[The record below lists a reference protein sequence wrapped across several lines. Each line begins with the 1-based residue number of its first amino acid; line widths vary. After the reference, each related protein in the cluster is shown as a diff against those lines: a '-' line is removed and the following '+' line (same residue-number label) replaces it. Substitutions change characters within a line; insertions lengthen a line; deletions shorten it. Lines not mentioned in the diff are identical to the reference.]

1 MAVLR
6 HENVVRLK
14 AICVRPPCLLTEY
27 APNHSLAD
35 LLAAGAQKQ
44 ADKVAVLTWRAR
56 VQMVRGGAA
65 FLTPPP
71 PGPETTSA
79 TPKLKRLAREARLH

>member
-6 HENVVRLK
+6 HANVVRLK
-14 AICVRPPCLLTEY
+14 AICVRPPCLITEY

-44 ADKVAVLTWRAR
+44 ADKVAVLTWKTR
-56 VQMVRGGAA
+56 VRMVRGAVGRPSGCRHPQGS
-65 FLTPPP
+65 LRHLCHP
-71 PGPETTSA
+71 
-79 TPKLKRLAREARLH
+79 